1 MNINAPYFISIIL
14 KFVVLFNDV
23 SLVRYD
29 VLRCAQYDVNSLRS
43 FMM

>member
-1 MNINAPYFISIIL
+1 MNINAPYFISIIS

-29 VLRCAQYDVNSLRS
+29 VNSLRS
-43 FMM
+43 FMMRSVP